1 MGSRGLR
8 HSLCGLAVIGCPI
21 PATIAHAQTAPVA
34 EAPAPT
40 SVPASAPTPT
50 PSGEPTLDPESPLAP
65 MTDLGVDWP
74 DLNTPD
80 PVEQVAPEPTPAET
94 PPAEPAPTQPPVD
107 AGTAQ
112 TAADQDA
119 GNAKPVPAEKP
130 ALESDAA
137 ANYHYKTELA
147 GLPPEQAER
156 IESRFNGLSA
166 LKASQKKAANV
177 AQIDRRAQEDAK
189 LLDSLLRA
197 EGYYDARV
205 STEVTPEA
213 NRELKVVL
221 TARPGQLYH
230 FTSIDVAGL
239 ESTGAKQQR
248 LMAALGL
255 KSGDAIDATAVQ
267 SGQDAL
273 KTSLGEE
280 GYPFAKLDEPK
291 IVVDHDARSGTYAL
305 HVDTGG
311 ARNFGRIIIPDGSI
325 FDAEHVQTIARFKP
339 GEPYEAS
346 RLTDLRRALI
356 QTGLVSTVKIE
367 PVPGATPDTV
377 DISVNLDRAPP
388 RTVAAELG
396 YGTGEGARFAVS
408 WQHRNLLKPEG
419 AVTFK
424 GVAGTQEQSLS
435 ATLRQNNFYERDHV
449 LTAQVIASHVDRSA
463 YDAKTFSIGAGIE
476 RQTNIIFQKKWT
488 WSVGGNLSL
497 SDERDTVGPDATPR
511 RRTFFIASV
520 PGTLG
525 YDGTD
530 DLLDPKTGFRL
541 SGQLSPELSFQA
553 GTFAYGRAQI
563 DGSAYQPFG
572 DRVVIAGRVRLGT
585 IVGASADRIAPSRR
599 FYAGGGGSVRG
610 YGYQDI
616 GPRDSNNDPI
626 GGRSLAEFS
635 IETRVRFGAFGI
647 VPFLDAGNIYRSA
660 YPKFTGM
667 RYGTG
672 LGVRYYTSFGPIRL
686 DVGTPINPQ
695 PGDPRVTVYVSLG
708 QAF

>member
-1 MGSRGLR
+1 MGSKGLR

-21 PATIAHAQTAPVA
+21 PATIARAQAAPPA
-34 EAPAPT
+34 EAP
-40 SVPASAPTPT
+40 VPVPTPT
-50 PSGEPTLDPESPLAP
+50 PSGGPTLDPESPLAP

-74 DLNTPD
+74 DLDSQN
-80 PVEQVAPEPTPAET
+80 PVEQVAPEPAPKETSPA
-94 PPAEPAPTQPPVD
+94 PPPPVDSAGPAEP
-107 AGTAQ
+107 GG
-112 TAADQDA
+112 QDA
-119 GNAKPVPAEKP
+119 GAARPAEKP

-137 ANYHYKTELA
+137 ANYRYRTELS
-147 GLPPEQAER
+147 GLPPEQADR
-156 IESRFNGLSA
+156 IESRFNGLST

-177 AQIDRRAQEDAK
+177 AQVDRRAQEDAR

-205 STEVTPEA
+205 ATQVSLETDGA
-213 NRELKVVL
+213 LKVVL

-230 FTSIDVAGL
+230 FTSVDVSGL

-291 IVVDHDARSGTYAL
+291 IIVDHDARNGAYTL
-305 HVDTGG
+305 HVETGG
-311 ARNFGRIIIPDGSI
+311 ERNFGRIIVPEGSI
-325 FDAEHVQTIARFKP
+325 FNAGHVQTIARFKP

-377 DISVNLDRAPP
+377 DIAVSLDRAPP

-497 SDERDTVGPDATPR
+497 SDERDTVGPQATPR

-530 DLLDPKTGFRL
+530 DLLDPRSGFRL
-541 SGQLSPELSFQA
+541 SGQLSPELSFQS
-553 GTFAYGRAQI
+553 GTFGYGRAQI
-563 DGSAYQPFG
+563 DGSAYQPVS

-616 GPRDSNNDPI
+616 GPRDANNDPI

-635 IETRVRFGAFGI
+635 IESRVRFGAFGV

-672 LGVRYYTSFGPIRL
+672 LGLRYYTSFGPIRI